1 MSENKFGA
9 SSSLLSSDE
18 LSLLFSKSELS
29 DSALSWSIIVLF
41 SLEFSSIELSTL
53 ELVTSSAFASITS
66 TPSWSVSSSSN
77 FETFATDAIES

>member
-29 DSALSWSIIVLF
+29 DSALS
-41 SLEFSSIELSTL
+41 
-53 ELVTSSAFASITS
+53 
-66 TPSWSVSSSSN
+66 
-77 FETFATDAIES
+77 